1 MIAPWRG
8 EREWVPVSNPAICRV
23 VGMRKD
29 GRVELARL
37 KKLNR
42 ELAGELQATY
52 SDTFR

>member
-1 MIAPWRG
+1 VG
-8 EREWVPVSNPAICRV
+8 EAHREAELQ
-23 VGMRKD
+23 GLLQD